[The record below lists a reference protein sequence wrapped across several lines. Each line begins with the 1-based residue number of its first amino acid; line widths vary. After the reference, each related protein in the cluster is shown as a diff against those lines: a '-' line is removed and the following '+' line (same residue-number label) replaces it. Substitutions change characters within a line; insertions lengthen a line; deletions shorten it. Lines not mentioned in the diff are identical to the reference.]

1 MSPLSGEKPASE
13 TRHFRSSFSMK
24 QDEEKKEEHKK
35 WNWVRDRE
43 REDHLAFRPHS
54 DFCFNTKLTYH
65 TPGRSSW
72 CFSLRHVIIA
82 ATDVLHL
89 FSSET
94 HMKKSIKNSLVRSL
108 SRAVPTYLYHT
119 TTTSTFRYIFALP
132 WISRCNTTCIV
143 CFHVRICSRW
153 AEKTLAEFR
162 SRTLS
167 RSGCFVRTTT
177 YTSSDPAHGV
187 SSKTVSYCS
196 PQLKPRYIHF
206 HSSFV
211 VSSLSRFF
219 SLSISFHDKLAILFI
234 VFQIASLKPILRH
247 LSVSQWYKMNPFS
260 YVFKIVTKTDMVY
273 PCSSSSDNILWLF
286 RPELQ

>member
-1 MSPLSGEKPASE
+1 MELGTGS
-13 TRHFRSSFSMK
+13 
-24 QDEEKKEEHKK
+24 
-35 WNWVRDRE
+35 RE
-43 REDHLAFRPHS
+43 RGSSRIPPSFR
-54 DFCFNTKLTYH
+54 L
-65 TPGRSSW
+65 
-72 CFSLRHVIIA
+72 
-82 ATDVLHL
+82 L
-89 FSSET
+89 FQHKAYLS
-94 HMKKSIKNSLVRSL
+94 HAWSLVLMFFITTCHHSSHRRFAFIFFRNTHEKIDKKQL
-108 SRAVPTYLYHT
+108 STQSQSRCTNVSVPYYYYVY
-119 TTTSTFRYIFALP
+119 FRYIFALP